1 MITKFK
7 KKPVIIEA
15 IQLKGDSKTIKECLE
30 FMGQSVNEDLTI
42 ERNKFEDYCLM
53 VNEKGMKI
61 STLEGE
67 MTASINDYIIKGIKG
82 EFYPCKPDIFEQ
94 TYEQADNKNGIDL
107 IRKERDRQ
115 INEEGWDI
123 NSDIKEHDGGEL
135 GIAGACYALPIGFR
149 YVLKTTPSFKDESP
163 DFWPWDNA
171 WWKPT
176 PDNRIKELIKAGALI
191 AAEIDRLLA
200 IETPQTIPT
209 NLEECFDHINEWFD
223 KGVFNKRKLFNN
235 LSEDDFVITNH
246 RILGLKIRNEWELWK
261 GTSKLFTFFNDM
273 KISHPDDMSGII
285 LTSYFRKMNNQDI
298 KLDEQIENYLTYW
311 NNNLNNQI
319 YKIN

>member
-1 MITKFK
+1 MITKYK

-42 ERNKFEDYCLM
+42 ERNKFEDYCVI

-123 NSDIKEHDGGEL
+123 NSDIKKHGDSEL
-135 GIAGACYALPIGFR
+135 AIAGACYALPIRFR
-149 YVLKTTPSFKDESP
+149 YVLRTTSSFKDETP
-163 DFWPWDNA
+163 DFWQWA
-171 WWKPT
+171 GKWWKPT
-176 PDNRIKELIKAGALI
+176 PEDRVKELTKAGALI
-191 AAEIDRLLA
+191 AAEIDRLL
-200 IETPQTIPT
+200 
-209 NLEECFDHINEWFD
+209 NSKD
-223 KGVFNKRKLFNN
+223 KL
-235 LSEDDFVITNH
+235 
-246 RILGLKIRNEWELWK
+246 
-261 GTSKLFTFFNDM
+261 
-273 KISHPDDMSGII
+273 
-285 LTSYFRKMNNQDI
+285 
-298 KLDEQIENYLTYW
+298 
-311 NNNLNNQI
+311 
-319 YKIN
+319 

>member
-1 MITKFK
+1 
-7 KKPVIIEA
+7 
-15 IQLKGDSKTIKECLE
+15 
-30 FMGQSVNEDLTI
+30 MGQSVNEDLTI
-42 ERNKFEDYCLM
+42 ERNKFEDYCVM

-123 NSDIKEHDGGEL
+123 DSDIEKHDGGEL
-135 GIAGACYALPIGFR
+135 GIAGACYALPIRFR
-149 YVLKTTPSFKDESP
+149 YVFKPILPFKDESP
-163 DFWPWDNA
+163 DFWPWDDT

-200 IETPQTIPT
+200 IENSKPIPT

-223 KGVFNKRKLFNN
+223 KGVF
-235 LSEDDFVITNH
+235 
-246 RILGLKIRNEWELWK
+246 
-261 GTSKLFTFFNDM
+261 
-273 KISHPDDMSGII
+273 
-285 LTSYFRKMNNQDI
+285 
-298 KLDEQIENYLTYW
+298 
-311 NNNLNNQI
+311 
-319 YKIN
+319 

>member
-1 MITKFK
+1 MEKLGSIARVERATKQKKENNPQSINILEGLEEKINKIKQNNMITKYK

-42 ERNKFEDYCLM
+42 ERNKFEDYCLI

-94 TYEQADNKNGIDL
+94 TYEQADNKNGVDL

-123 NSDIKEHDGGEL
+123 NSDIIKHGGGEL
-135 GIAGACYALPIGFR
+135 AISGACYALPIRFR
-149 YVLKTTPSFKDESP
+149 YVFKTILPFKNESP
-163 DFWPWDNA
+163 DFWSWDDT

-176 PDNRIKELIKAGALI
+176 PEDRVKELTKAGALI
-191 AAEIDRLLA
+191 AAEIDRLL
-200 IETPQTIPT
+200 
-209 NLEECFDHINEWFD
+209 NCKD
-223 KGVFNKRKLFNN
+223 KL
-235 LSEDDFVITNH
+235 
-246 RILGLKIRNEWELWK
+246 
-261 GTSKLFTFFNDM
+261 
-273 KISHPDDMSGII
+273 
-285 LTSYFRKMNNQDI
+285 
-298 KLDEQIENYLTYW
+298 
-311 NNNLNNQI
+311 
-319 YKIN
+319 